1 MIPRYAHRRVS
12 EVWAPRSKFDR
23 WLRIEVL
30 AAEAWGELGVIPA
43 EDVEKIRGAG
53 YVLER
58 IDEIERE
65 VGHDVIAF
73 ITAMSETLGP
83 ESRWVHLGLTS
94 SDVLDTTMA
103 TQLVESADILLEEL
117 DRATRAFE

>member
-1 MIPRYAHRRVS
+1 MS
-12 EVWAPRSKFDR
+12 EIWAPRSKFDR

-30 AAEAWGELGVIPA
+30 AAEAWGEVGVIPA
-43 EDVEKIRGAG
+43 ADVEKIRGAS

-73 ITAMSETLGP
+73 ITAMSESLGP
-83 ESRWVHLGLTS
+83 
-94 SDVLDTTMA
+94 
-103 TQLVESADILLEEL
+103 
-117 DRATRAFE
+117 